1 MTQKSAEDRQNH
13 GVAPECTENPSADS
27 LTNIPTPGYHLSAT
41 RRVEAMH
48 DAPVTGA
55 RRLTP
60 VLPPV
65 ARASAIASFM
75 LGGFVVS
82 VADGLIR

>member
-1 MTQKSAEDRQNH
+1 MN
-13 GVAPECTENPSADS
+13 
-27 LTNIPTPGYHLSAT
+27 
-41 RRVEAMH
+41 

-55 RRLTP
+55 RRLIP

-65 ARASAIASFM
+65 ARASAIVSFM